1 MAALVTASAAISIA
15 TVNTELSSV
24 VFEWSFTVR
33 ILTFGLLGK
42 DNATSDPAKSFSFLC
57 LFMWVPRI
65 MWARH
70 RLVVGA
76 TD

>member
-1 MAALVTASAAISIA
+1 MA

-42 DNATSDPAKSFSFLC
+42 DNATFAFFRSFSFLRRGGILGGTFC
-57 LFMWVPRI
+57 VSY
-65 MWARH
+65 
-70 RLVVGA
+70 
-76 TD
+76 